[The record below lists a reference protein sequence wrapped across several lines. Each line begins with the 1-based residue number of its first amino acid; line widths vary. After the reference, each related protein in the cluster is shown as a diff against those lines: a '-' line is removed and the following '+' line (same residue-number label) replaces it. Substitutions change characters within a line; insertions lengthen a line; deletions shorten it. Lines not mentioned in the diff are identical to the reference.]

1 MTTHLMLDI
10 ESLGTRPGFMVL
22 SAALVRFDDLAS
34 TSLNF
39 NWDDQRA
46 LGLVDDPAT
55 HAWWSADER
64 NEAWIASVK
73 DAVPLVPALQH
84 LSAWIQWA
92 APAGALIWCHGAG
105 FDAPLLEEV
114 YRRAGVP
121 CPWAFWNVRDTRTLY
136 DLAGVDVRQYKAGT
150 AHVALNDAMA
160 QTRAAV
166 ESLRV
171 LAAVRGVGQG
181 VAA

>member
-1 MTTHLMLDI
+1 MTHLSLDI
-10 ESLGTRPGFMVL
+10 ETLGTRPGFMVL

-46 LGLVDDPAT
+46 LGLQEDAAT
-55 HAWWSADER
+55 HDWWSADER
-64 NEAWIASVK
+64 NDAWVASVR

-84 LSAWIQWA
+84 LSAWIAWA

-105 FDAPLLEEV
+105 FDAPIMEEL
-114 YRRAGVP
+114 YRRAGLAT
-121 CPWAFWNVRDTRTLY
+121 PWTFWNVRDTRTLY
-136 DLAGVDVRQYKAGT
+136 DLAGVDVRQYKQGT
-150 AHVALNDAMA
+150 PHIALDDAMA

-166 ESLRV
+166 DALRV
-171 LAAVRGVGQG
+171 LGAVRGV
-181 VAA
+181 AA

>member
-1 MTTHLMLDI
+1 MTHLMLDI
-10 ESLGTRPGFMVL
+10 ETLGTRPGFMVL

-39 NWDDQRA
+39 NWDDQRV
-46 LGLVDDPAT
+46 LGLQEDPAT
-55 HAWWSADER
+55 HEWWSADER
-64 NEAWIASVK
+64 SEAWVASVK

-84 LSAWIQWA
+84 LSAWIAWA
-92 APAGALIWCHGAG
+92 ACGQEALIWCHGAG

-114 YRRAGVP
+114 FRRAGVA
-121 CPWAFWNVRDTRTLY
+121 CPWHFASVRDTRTLY
-136 DLAGVDVRQYKAGT
+136 DLAGVDVKAYAQGT

-166 ESLRV
+166 DALRV
-171 LAAVRGVGQG
+171 LGAVRGVG